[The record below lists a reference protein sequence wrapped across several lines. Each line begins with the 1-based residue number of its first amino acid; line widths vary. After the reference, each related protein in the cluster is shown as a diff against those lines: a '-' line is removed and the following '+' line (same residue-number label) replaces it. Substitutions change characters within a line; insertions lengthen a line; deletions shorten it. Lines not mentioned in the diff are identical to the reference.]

1 MRDKNNWSHK
11 NDLKQEKLF
20 NKMMAETVLKKPVKP
35 VNVAK
40 HGVAK
45 GAQK

>member
-20 NKMMAETVLKKPVKP
+20 KKMMAETVLKKLVKP
-35 VNVAK
+35 INNAK
-40 HGVAK
+40 SGAAK
-45 GAQK
+45 GVQK

>member
-20 NKMMAETVLKKPVKP
+20 KKMMSETIEKARK
-35 VNVAK
+35 A
-40 HGVAK
+40 H
-45 GAQK
+45 

>member
-1 MRDKNNWSHK
+1 MRDKNNLSHK

-20 NKMMAETVLKKPVKP
+20 KKMMAETVLKKLVKP
-35 VNVAK
+35 INIAK
-40 HGVAK
+40 HGAAR

>member
-20 NKMMAETVLKKPVKP
+20 KKMMTVTVLEKPVFDT
-35 VNVAK
+35 K
-40 HGVAK
+40 HGVVWGTHK
-45 GAQK
+45 